1 MPRLIFVI
9 PSKQDVYM
17 KSVGIFGYPISHS
30 ISPIFQ
36 QAAFDYLGI
45 DAIYKPWC
53 VEPGSLEKR
62 IAQLRDKNSLGCNIT
77 IPHKV
82 VAKQYVD
89 KLDPLAEKIGSI
101 NTIVNR
107 DEELIGYN
115 TDIGGFIRSLSAY
128 GKFDPS
134 GKHVLVIGAGGAAR
148 AAVYGLE
155 SKGASS
161 IHIVNR
167 TIAKAKA
174 IADEFPEDHVVAESY
189 ENINHLISRNDF
201 SLIVNCSSM
210 GMKDGVAEF
219 LSPVDFKEVSEDVF
233 IYDMVYT
240 PQITPFLRSAK
251 KNGNRYLGGLS
262 MLVMQGAES
271 FELWTG
277 KPAPID
283 VMFSA
288 SEKAVYS
295 R

>member
-53 VEPGSLEKR
+53 VEPGSLKKR

-115 TDIGGFIRSLSAY
+115 TDIGGFIRSL
-128 GKFDPS
+128 
-134 GKHVLVIGAGGAAR
+134 GA
-148 AAVYGLE
+148 
-155 SKGASS
+155 
-161 IHIVNR
+161 
-167 TIAKAKA
+167 
-174 IADEFPEDHVVAESY
+174 
-189 ENINHLISRNDF
+189 
-201 SLIVNCSSM
+201 
-210 GMKDGVAEF
+210 
-219 LSPVDFKEVSEDVF
+219 
-233 IYDMVYT
+233 
-240 PQITPFLRSAK
+240 
-251 KNGNRYLGGLS
+251 
-262 MLVMQGAES
+262 
-271 FELWTG
+271 
-277 KPAPID
+277 
-283 VMFSA
+283 
-288 SEKAVYS
+288 
-295 R
+295 